1 MAITPSAESEGD
13 FQQHVTVWHHML
25 VTQREE
31 DRRLRATSKETQ
43 NSSDKCSVRGMWEDV
58 GDSTSQEELCLDM
71 EVVGREVSAQ

>member
-1 MAITPSAESEGD
+1 MAITPSAESEED
-13 FQQHVTVWHHML
+13 FHQHVTVWHHML